1 MVSIAIEGDFIE
13 TKKKGLIF
21 DVKGLLHPKDK
32 IICFLRYYP
41 DSNGDKIRNDTR
53 YSKIYDLK
61 QRYEFLRKN
70 YPDFVFYSNQTDMEL
85 QGVNIKEIKQIYKPK
100 NCYKNLKKADN
111 LSQNQQKALNFCDI
125 LINNTQITNDN
136 IGITGSIMVGLDGE
150 NSDIDVIIYETD
162 ISKRIQEEL
171 KKIYLNEKIPVR
183 KYNSEEFKK
192 HYEFRA
198 DSSGISFENFMR
210 SEKHKLHQGKFQ
222 QTDFFIRYI
231 KSPQDW
237 PGKFSD
243 YLYKNY
249 GRIKL
254 KAEIL
259 DSSDSIFTPCSYK
272 IKPLRLLELVPLSNE
287 IELNQIHEICSFRGR
302 FCEQAIDQEKVY
314 IEGKLEKVLS
324 KKKNEYF
331 RIILG
336 EYKEDKMMC
345 CNNTN

>member
-1 MVSIAIEGDFIE
+1 MTSIAIEGDIIE

-41 DSNGDKIRNDTR
+41 DSNGDRIRNDTR
-53 YSKIYDLK
+53 YSKIYDLE

-70 YPDFVFYSNQTDMEL
+70 YPDFIFYSNQIDMEL

-111 LSQNQQKALNFCDI
+111 LSQNQQKALNFCNI

-171 KKIYLNEKIPVR
+171 KKIYLNEKIPLR
-183 KYNSEEFKK
+183 KYNLEEFKK

-198 DSSGISFENFMR
+198 GSSGISFENFMR

-222 QTDFFIRYI
+222 ETDFFIRYI

-272 IKPLRLLELVPLSNE
+272 IKPLRLLELVPFSNE

-336 EYKEDKMMC
+336 EYKADKMMC

>member
-1 MVSIAIEGDFIE
+1 MKSIAIEGDFIE

-41 DSNGDKIRNDTR
+41 NSNGDRLRNNTR
-53 YSKIYDLK
+53 YSKMYDLE

-70 YPDFVFYSNQTDMEL
+70 FPDFVFYSNQIDMEL
-85 QGVNIKEIKQIYKPK
+85 QGVKMKEIKQIFKPK
-100 NCYKNLKKADN
+100 NCYKNLKKSDN
-111 LSQNQQKALNFCDI
+111 LTQNQRKALDFCDI
-125 LINNTQITNDN
+125 LINNTQITSDD

-150 NSDIDVIIYETD
+150 NSDIDVIIYGTD
-162 ISKRIQEEL
+162 ISKKIQEEL

-183 KYNSEEFKK
+183 KYNLEEFKK

-198 DSSGISFENFMR
+198 GSSGISFENFMR
-210 SEKHKLHQGKFQ
+210 NEKHKLHQGKFQ
-222 QTDFFIRYI
+222 ETDFFIRYI

-237 PGKFSD
+237 QGKFSD
-243 YLYKNY
+243 YIYKNY

-254 KAEIL
+254 KAKIL

-272 IKPLRLLELVPLSNE
+272 IEPLRLLELIPFSKE
-287 IELNQIHEICSFRGR
+287 IKLIQIQEISSFRGR
-302 FCEQAIDQEKVY
+302 FCEQAIDREKVY

-336 EYKEDKMMC
+336 EYKEDKMLC

>member
-1 MVSIAIEGDFIE
+1 MTSIAIEGDFIE

-41 DSNGDKIRNDTR
+41 DLNGDRLRNNTR
-53 YSKIYDLK
+53 YSKIYDLE

-70 YPDFVFYSNQTDMEL
+70 FPDFVFYSNQIDMEL
-85 QGVNIKEIKQIYKPK
+85 QGVKIKEIKQIFKPK
-100 NCYKNLKKADN
+100 NCYKNLKKSDN
-111 LSQNQQKALNFCDI
+111 LTQNQRKALDFCDT
-125 LINNTQITNDN
+125 LINNTQITSDD

-150 NSDIDVIIYETD
+150 NSDIDVIIYGTD
-162 ISKRIQEEL
+162 ISKKIQEEL
-171 KKIYLNEKIPVR
+171 KKIYLNEKILVR
-183 KYNSEEFKK
+183 KYNLEEFKK

-198 DSSGISFENFMR
+198 GSSGISFENFIR

-222 QTDFFIRYI
+222 ETDFFIRYI
-231 KSPQDW
+231 KSHQDW
-237 PGKFSD
+237 QGKFSD
-243 YLYKNY
+243 YIYKNY

-259 DSSDSIFTPCSYK
+259 NSSDSIFSPCTYK
-272 IKPLRLLELVPLSNE
+272 IEALKLLELLPFSNE

-324 KKKNEYF
+324 KKKKEYF